1 MQQQFVVYD
10 IQCNDGNGVFRTTI
24 TGEICYMDILHVVDG
39 VPQNIY
45 VRLAAFFHDIGK
57 PYTYFKDDSGIGHFY
72 GHFLKSNKIFLDFSK
87 KYEEKS
93 FNLINEKLSITEAK
107 LLFQLK
113 RSDLLAHASNCHY
126 LLKDYDIQEKEL
138 LKRYNK

>member
-1 MQQQFVVYD
+1 MKNNDKNYLFDILLSEKPSLLIKDNEDCIFKMIPELEKCKNFDQNNPYHIYDVY
-10 IQCNDGNGVFRTTI
+10 
-24 TGEICYMDILHVVDG
+24 EHILHVVDG

-87 KYEEKS
+87 
-93 FNLINEKLSITEAK
+93 NMNWM
-107 LLFQLK
+107 
-113 RSDLLAHASNCHY
+113 RN
-126 LLKDYDIQEKEL
+126 
-138 LKRYNK
+138 